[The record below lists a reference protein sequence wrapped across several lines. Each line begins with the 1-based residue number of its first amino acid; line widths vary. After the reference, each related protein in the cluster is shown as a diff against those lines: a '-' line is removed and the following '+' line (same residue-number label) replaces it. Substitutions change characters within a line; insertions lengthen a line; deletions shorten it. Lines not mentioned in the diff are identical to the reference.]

1 MSEESGFI
9 SRWAE
14 RKRRVQDESQKMAA
28 EAKEAA
34 TSEPQAADEFEG
46 KTDDEILMELE
57 LPAPESLK
65 LGDSVAGFMD
75 ARVPE
80 RIRHRA
86 LRAFWKTNPVLA
98 NIDGLDEY
106 CEDFT
111 DAATVI
117 ENLETIYQV
126 GKGYASQALD
136 ALEAMAEA
144 DDHDAGE
151 ALQLTET
158 QDHRI
163 DHLSDQHGQEASN
176 LTQPEQIA
184 SADDETT
191 GDAPSPSEQPEQLE
205 EPPVASPILG
215 RRMQFRS

>member
-1 MSEESGFI
+1 MSEESGFL

-14 RKRRVQDESQKMAA
+14 RKRRVQDESEQLVDETKQVAVPDAPA
-28 EAKEAA
+28 E
-34 TSEPQAADEFEG
+34 DEFEG
-46 KTDDEILMELE
+46 KTDDEILAVLE

-80 RIRHRA
+80 RIRHKA

-111 DAATVI
+111 DAATVV
-117 ENLETIYQV
+117 ENLQTIYQV

-136 ALEAMAEA
+136 VLESLAEEGG
-144 DDHDAGE
+144 DQDAE
-151 ALQLTET
+151 ALQPSET
-158 QDHRI
+158 QDQRI
-163 DHLSDQHGQEASN
+163 DHQADQEPKVVSDSSERIATGESSNGELQESAN
-176 LTQPEQIA
+176 PAEELAQPLI
-184 SADDETT
+184 
-191 GDAPSPSEQPEQLE
+191 SP
-205 EPPVASPILG
+205 PPLG

>member
-106 CEDFT
+106 CEDYT
-111 DAATVI
+111 DAVMII
-117 ENLETIYQV
+117 ENMETIYEV

-136 ALEAMAEA
+136 ALESLAEDVTTDDPELTA
-144 DDHDAGE
+144 DIQVNKPNQTADQRLTRETAADVPQEKNDAEDRQHPVRQDEG
-151 ALQLTET
+151 LPET
-158 QDHRI
+158 DAKE
-163 DHLSDQHGQEASN
+163 SDV
-176 LTQPEQIA
+176 PR
-184 SADDETT
+184 
-191 GDAPSPSEQPEQLE
+191 
-205 EPPVASPILG
+205 LG
-215 RRMQFRS
+215 RRMQFRT